1 MSKFKVKLN
10 NGKQGLLDINPADT
24 SIQRSVYVAGPN
36 RVYRKLKDGEEF
48 FDSNYWKR
56 YAYPQMPLEEAFLEV
71 LEDDGSVYSDYTQNN
86 NSPRVYLFNLAPN
99 TDFASNVLDI
109 QAQENGF
116 ATFVQI
122 TNNGSESINV
132 RMNAD
137 NNAVFILKANE
148 TQIFS
153 QGELNLNKLEFK
165 NESSEQ
171 IPVQII
177 TSIKVNYST

>member
-1 MSKFKVKLN
+1 MSKFRVKLN
-10 NGKQGLLDINPADT
+10 NGKQGLLDINPSST

-36 RVYRKLKDGEEF
+36 RIYRKLNDGEEF
-48 FDSNYWKR
+48 VDSNYWKR

-71 LEDDGSVYSDYTQNN
+71 IEDDGSVYSDYTQNN
-86 NSPRVYLFNLAPN
+86 NSPRVYLLDLSPG
-99 TDFASNVLDI
+99 TDFVNNILDI
-109 QAQENGF
+109 QNQENGF

-122 TNNGSESINV
+122 TNNGTESVNV

-137 NNAVFILKANE
+137 NNAIFSLKANE

-171 IPVQII
+171 VSVQII
-177 TSIKVNYST
+177 TSIKVNYLT